1 MTQEELKKYTESNEP
16 TEILRDEVGRW
27 VERKWVLSNTTIIES
42 YKYKYDVN
50 VLLNNKDITKYRD
63 SFTIVSSELK
73 EVENG

>member
-1 MTQEELKKYTESNEP
+1 MTQEELKKYIESNEP
-16 TEILRDEVGRW
+16 TEILRDEIGRW

-63 SFTIVSSELK
+63 SFTIVSSEIK
-73 EVENG
+73 EVVNG